1 MEEQLRARLVI
12 KVALFY
18 FIVAGVCQ
26 GIQARS
32 EIRFRLAHN
41 TLIIVSLMAN
51 GEGPFDFI
59 LDTGADTTIVDL
71 SIAPELSLVPLGGIQ
86 QTTLAGVQPLS
97 RCSMRLLSAGPVHV
111 ENLPVLVQDLAES
124 RKLDP
129 HIEGIAGQDFL
140 SHFNYLLDYRNHVVY
155 IEQAHEIQGAI
166 QGDRVPLETADNRM
180 LVACQAQ
187 SRNHARYHARN
198 QTMLQLLLDSGADSV
213 VLLHAAS
220 RALNLSAQ
228 ASALEM
234 TSSGQV
240 GVRIAQVHELMVG
253 SERFNDIT
261 VALPAADPAERI
273 GDGLLPTAFFRS
285 LYVNNQS
292 GFVVFNP
299 RPKKN

>member
-1 MEEQLRARLVI
+1 
-12 KVALFY
+12 
-18 FIVAGVCQ
+18 
-26 GIQARS
+26 
-32 EIRFRLAHN
+32 
-41 TLIIVSLMAN
+41 
-51 GEGPFDFI
+51 
-59 LDTGADTTIVDL
+59 
-71 SIAPELSLVPLGGIQ
+71 
-86 QTTLAGVQPLS
+86 
-97 RCSMRLLSAGPVHV
+97 
-111 ENLPVLVQDLAES
+111 
-124 RKLDP
+124 
-129 HIEGIAGQDFL
+129 
-140 SHFNYLLDYRNHVVY
+140 
-155 IEQAHEIQGAI
+155 
-166 QGDRVPLETADNRM
+166 
-180 LVACQAQ
+180 
-187 SRNHARYHARN
+187 
-198 QTMLQLLLDSGADSV
+198 LLLDSGADSV